1 VKWPKRVKHHKKVLA
16 TIYGKSRAYPFY
28 RVAYSVDGKRRMKS
42 FATYAGEEG
51 AKAWAE
57 QKARELH
64 KGSRVAALTPQ
75 QANDALAAFDR
86 LHSLYQSTGKKVSLL
101 VAVSEFAESAAKLN
115 GFTHA
120 EAIAGFLSNV
130 AAVKR
135 QDVRQAVEDFI
146 SERKKRTVAE
156 DGKRPKLSP
165 EHFYNTSLWL
175 REFGNSFPGYAV
187 CDLKAQEL
195 GSYMA
200 GHSDVS
206 GKTRNERR
214 AVIKMLLQWCA
225 EQEQSYVAPTS
236 RLFEAKAL
244 KHEDIDDNGEVE
256 CYTAKELQSMLDR
269 ATMLP
274 RDEERDYREL
284 LPVIALGGLAG
295 MRLKE
300 ILRLTWEDVF
310 RVQDHIEVKAHKSK
324 TRSRRLIQTC
334 PALAQWLES
343 YRERTGPV
351 WAKGYDMLGED
362 FADLCAELKITKRRN
377 ALRHSFVSAH
387 FAVHADEGLTS
398 MQAGNSPAVVHKN
411 YKGLMTKKEG
421 EAWFNVRPEN
431 PSNVLHLATA

>member
-1 VKWPKRVKHHKKVLA
+1 
-16 TIYGKSRAYPFY
+16 
-28 RVAYSVDGKRRMKS
+28 
-42 FATYAGEEG
+42 
-51 AKAWAE
+51 
-57 QKARELH
+57 
-64 KGSRVAALTPQ
+64 
-75 QANDALAAFDR
+75 
-86 LHSLYQSTGKKVSLL
+86 
-101 VAVSEFAESAAKLN
+101 
-115 GFTHA
+115 
-120 EAIAGFLSNV
+120 
-130 AAVKR
+130 
-135 QDVRQAVEDFI
+135 
-146 SERKKRTVAE
+146 
-156 DGKRPKLSP
+156 
-165 EHFYNTSLWL
+165 
-175 REFGNSFPGYAV
+175 
-187 CDLKAQEL
+187 
-195 GSYMA
+195 
-200 GHSDVS
+200 
-206 GKTRNERR
+206 
-214 AVIKMLLQWCA
+214 
-225 EQEQSYVAPTS
+225 
-236 RLFEAKAL
+236 L